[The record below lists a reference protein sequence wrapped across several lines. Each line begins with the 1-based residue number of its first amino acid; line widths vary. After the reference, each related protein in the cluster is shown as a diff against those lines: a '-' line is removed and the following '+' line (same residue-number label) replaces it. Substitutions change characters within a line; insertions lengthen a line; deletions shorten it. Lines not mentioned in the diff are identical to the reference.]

1 MGVILTIIK
10 IVAILFVVT
19 FLIYFFNLDM
29 KLMGFMFNLL
39 EPVYDK
45 VKRNKKL

>member
-1 MGVILTIIK
+1 MSILLFILKLVVILF
-10 IVAILFVVT
+10 IVTFVV
-19 FLIYFFNLDM
+19 YFFNLDM